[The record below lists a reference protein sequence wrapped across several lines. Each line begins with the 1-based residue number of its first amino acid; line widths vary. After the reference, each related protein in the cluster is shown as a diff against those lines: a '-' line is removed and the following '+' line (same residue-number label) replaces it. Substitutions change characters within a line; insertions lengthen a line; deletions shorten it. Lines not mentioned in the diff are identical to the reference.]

1 MLLKMLFDF
10 LISGWEFW
18 PKKLLDTIYEYL
30 KRVGI
35 QTYLGGRLKLIYLY
49 RSNSVLTTRIS
60 SEGDQTEV
68 TLTPKKIN

>member
-1 MLLKMLFDF
+1 MSRY
-10 LISGWEFW
+10 SG
-18 PKKLLDTIYEYL
+18 I
-30 KRVGI
+30 
-35 QTYLGGRLKLIYLY
+35 GGRIIIYLY